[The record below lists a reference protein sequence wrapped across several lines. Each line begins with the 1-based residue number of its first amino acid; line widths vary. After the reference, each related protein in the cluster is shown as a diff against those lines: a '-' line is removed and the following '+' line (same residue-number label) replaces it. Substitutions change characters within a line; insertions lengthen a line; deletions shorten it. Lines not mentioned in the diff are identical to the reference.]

1 MRRYL
6 QCLSENSDFH
16 RLRES
21 FCCTFPTKFAKLLK
35 NIVFTPF
42 NWGSKAEMTN
52 ATLIVALE
60 AVLIFGG
67 VIAFAWWQLHS
78 IKVDQAKAA
87 KEKAAA
93 PNSETKDP
101 HAPHP

>member
-1 MRRYL
+1 M
-6 QCLSENSDFH
+6 
-16 RLRES
+16 
-21 FCCTFPTKFAKLLK
+21 
-35 NIVFTPF
+35 V
-42 NWGSKAEMTN
+42 N

-67 VIAFAWWQLHS
+67 VVAFAWWQLHS
-78 IKVDQAKAA
+78 IKVDQAKAT

-93 PNSETKDP
+93 HAQNSETKDP